1 MKLSKQSSIHIY
13 SRRANIFNRCEMQ
26 QQLQIILNNDRMEN
40 KTICALQQNIVNF
53 SFSQENF
60 ALSLSSLCDK
70 SLKMRAC
77 ISQ

>member
-26 QQLQIILNNDRMEN
+26 QQMEIILNNDRMEN

-53 SFSQENF
+53 SQENF
-60 ALSLSSLCDK
+60 ALSRK
-70 SLKMRAC
+70 FV
-77 ISQ
+77 

>member
-60 ALSLSSLCDK
+60 ALSLK
-70 SLKMRAC
+70 FV
-77 ISQ
+77 

>member
-26 QQLQIILNNDRMEN
+26 QQQMEIILNNDRMEN

-53 SFSQENF
+53 SFS
-60 ALSLSSLCDK
+60 
-70 SLKMRAC
+70 
-77 ISQ
+77 